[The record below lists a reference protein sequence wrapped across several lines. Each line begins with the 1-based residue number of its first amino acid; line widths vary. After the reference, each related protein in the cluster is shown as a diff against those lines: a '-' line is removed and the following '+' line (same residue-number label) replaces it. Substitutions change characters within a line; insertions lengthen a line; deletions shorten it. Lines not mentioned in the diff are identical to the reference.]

1 LGGVPLLMVQEI
13 SEESIEGKSP
23 LDAEVIAIAVY
34 NNSAGVPLTVST
46 RRLFDG
52 NERFYFP
59 TEVTE
64 GHTKT
69 RLVYRLTVAQWR
81 ELLGSL
87 AGQSAPDALKQIMIP
102 MLIYLRERFPRHF
115 SDIEYDRSF
124 DPHQYADVLPVR

>member
-1 LGGVPLLMVQEI
+1 MGSVPLLMVQEI
-13 SEESIEGKSP
+13 SEESIEDKNP
-23 LDAEVIAIAVY
+23 MDVEVIAIAVY
-34 NNSAGVPLTVST
+34 NNSAGVPLTVAT

-52 NERFYFP
+52 NEQFYFP

-81 ELLGSL
+81 ELLGSM
-87 AGQSAPDALKQIMIP
+87 AGGPAPDALKQIMIP
-102 MLIYLRERFPRHF
+102 MLIYLRERFPSQF

-124 DPHQYADVLPVR
+124 DPLQYADVIPVR